1 MFIHYNACCNSDYVS
16 FIQQMETAEKPKSLT
31 EDEAKVYDRQMRL
44 WGVNGQ
50 KKIREFSVILCGV
63 NDIGAE
69 MAKNLILSGIKQLTL
84 IDDTVV
90 NDERTSLLI
99 KKNSI
104 GMLRSEASREVCQQ
118 FNPSVEV
125 KVESVKSLNET
136 LLEGCD
142 LLVDANGNFKFS
154 LHLHH
159 LCSVSKVSYMCC
171 TSLGVYSF
179 YSMNCFSSNED
190 KNFEVPTKA
199 LHLDD
204 SGKNSDVDREIV
216 NLVNNK
222 QFRSVKKCFLIICA
236 KLLFEMKH
244 DRMLDFK
251 RHPDDADE
259 FLAMF
264 DKVKARIMDRSDV
277 KIAKEELI
285 NLTVRLPALSS
296 VLAGTASSTV
306 IDAALENPF
315 PSKFAFFFDAL
326 NFFGQPCKIDL
337 ISFLK
342 NSAAIS

>member
-1 MFIHYNACCNSDYVS
+1 MFIQYNACCNSDY
-16 FIQQMETAEKPKSLT
+16 METAEKPKSLT
-31 EDEAKVYDRQMRL
+31 EDDAKVYDRQMRL

-142 LLVDANGNFKFS
+142 FLVDANGNF
-154 LHLHH
+154 
-159 LCSVSKVSYMCC
+159 
-171 TSLGVYSF
+171 
-179 YSMNCFSSNED
+179 

-204 SGKNSDVDREIV
+204 SEKNADVDREIL

-244 DRMLDFK
+244 DRILDFK
-251 RHPDDADE
+251 RYPDDTDE

-264 DKVKARIMDRSDV
+264 DKVKARIMDKSDV
-277 KIAKEELI
+277 KVAKEELI

-315 PSKFAFFFDAL
+315 PSKIVQLFHDFSARFIVSKE
-326 NFFGQPCKIDL
+326 CK
-337 ISFLK
+337 FV
-342 NSAAIS
+342 

>member
-1 MFIHYNACCNSDYVS
+1 
-16 FIQQMETAEKPKSLT
+16 METAEKPKSLT

-159 LCSVSKVSYMCC
+159 LCSVSK
-171 TSLGVYSF
+171 
-179 YSMNCFSSNED
+179 
-190 KNFEVPTKA
+190 
-199 LHLDD
+199 
-204 SGKNSDVDREIV
+204 NSDVDQEIR